1 LTRRQE
7 TEVTESD
14 IRPDLERATE
24 NGMRKTPWLVATS
37 AAFALGIMV
46 FGVAAAA
53 SPTPTATETPEVEPA
68 NTDLTGTLT
77 TVKDAD
83 GDTEYVIGTTPVS
96 VGPSWFWGAKSPLAG
111 LVGTTVTVT
120 GHMDDGTGSTKDKAS
135 TDTKVRVPEFEVY
148 AVGDKT
154 VRAAGKPAWA
164 GGPKAVGAAHPGY
177 HG

>member
-1 LTRRQE
+1 
-7 TEVTESD
+7 
-14 IRPDLERATE
+14 
-24 NGMRKTPWLVATS
+24 MRKTPWLVATG

-68 NTDLTGTLT
+68 NTNLTGTLT
-77 TVKDAD
+77 TVEDAD
-83 GDTEYVIGTTPVS
+83 GDTEYMIGTTRIS
-96 VGPSWFWGAKSPLAG
+96 VGPSWFWGTNNPLAG
-111 LVGTTVTVT
+111 MVDTTVTVT
-120 GHMDDGTGSTKDKAS
+120 GHLDDGTGPTKDTAS
-135 TDTKVRVPEFEVY
+135 TTTKVHVPEFEVY

-177 HG
+177 GG